1 MANKEHVRT
10 TTRETCIVLG
20 LYLLFFAWWYI
31 TAYGFGSDPSQ
42 YKYVFGFPEWF
53 FYSCIV
59 GYVGISIILW
69 VVIRLFFK
77 EMPLDGEEDKND

>member
-31 TAYGFGSDPSQ
+31 AAYGFGSDPSK

-77 EMPLDGEEDKND
+77 EVPLDGEEDKND